1 MIKKIFEDEEEMENK
16 SEPVMIVNMLR
27 VKQLTRK
34 IGPVF
39 VPNQIDSIEMVD
51 SELSA
56 YMNAGWKLSF
66 VERIASEPE
75 GSTFL
80 YVLTK
85 DY

>member
-51 SELSA
+51 SELGA
-56 YMNAGWKLSF
+56 YINDGWKLHS
-66 VERIASEPE
+66 VTRLATEPE
-75 GSTFL
+75 GFTFL
-80 YVLTK
+80 YILTK
-85 DY
+85 D